1 MKPDDARPKQTINTP
16 PNKKDRGPLIYVR
29 SMRGSLL
36 VAAAASLLPCVH
48 AHAVMTKPTPRP
60 GMAPGSGVKLQP
72 YADAKKIADAG
83 CGDPQLN
90 KDPGVQVPTVAYRPG
105 AQVQVEWKLTI
116 PHPDDNEREG
126 VRIALHYSAADSFKD
141 NILAGRA
148 VGDTVNANAKV
159 AAGGPNDQA
168 DALVT
173 ETITLPAGKTCDYCT
188 LQWMWSAQADGGS
201 YIGCADIAITADG
214 QLPDYTA
221 LPPQK
226 GNILNGVPGK
236 VYAAPGAPGAGTGA
250 GSTYPPPAP
259 YGGAVGGSQS
269 QTTQQS
275 CGLGGGPGAA
285 IGFVMAVA
293 GAMGGIYF
301 YKQKKA
307 KEAGTTGIGA
317 VNVNMES
324 SKPKTPREPSVA
336 ASNLPPGWAP
346 ETDPASG
353 RTYYVHAATGQSS
366 WTVPTA

>member
-1 MKPDDARPKQTINTP
+1 
-16 PNKKDRGPLIYVR
+16 
-29 SMRGSLL
+29 MRGSLL

-83 CGDPQLN
+83 CGDPQLH

-226 GNILNGVPGK
+226 GNILNGVPAR
-236 VYAAPGAPGAGTGA
+236 AARAPQVLERELVH
-250 GSTYPPPAP
+250 YPPART
-259 YGGAVGGSQS
+259 GAVGGSQS
-269 QTTQQS
+269 QTTAAVRLRRRPR
-275 CGLGGGPGAA
+275 CGDRLRHGGCGRDGRHR
-285 IGFVMAVA
+285 I
-293 GAMGGIYF
+293 

-317 VNVNMES
+317 VNVDMES
-324 SKPKTPREPSVA
+324 SSPKRPGSPLS
-336 ASNLPPGWAP
+336 LPATCHPAGLRRPTQRVGAP
-346 ETDPASG
+346 TMCMQRQG
-353 RTYYVHAATGQSS
+353 RARGRCPQHDAPTG
-366 WTVPTA
+366 ADMA